1 MTEIPAGLRIFGFG
15 GHARSVADVAL
26 ASGIRQLCFAD
37 ANARDGE
44 SFQGFPIVRAFAGD
58 LPEGW
63 ACFPA
68 AGDNRQRQAQVEAIT
83 AQDWPIAT
91 VIAPSAT
98 VGVGTVIGAGTF
110 IGHHAHVGPM
120 AVVGKGC
127 ILNTGSIV
135 EHDCVVGKFTHV
147 SVNTVLAGASRLGD
161 FVFAGTGSTVIDKCS
176 VCDDVILGAG
186 TVVVKP
192 ITQSGT
198 YAGVPARQ
206 VR

>member
-1 MTEIPAGLRIFGFG
+1 MTALAAGLRIFGFG

-37 ANARDGE
+37 ANAREGE
-44 SFQGFPIVRAFAGD
+44 KFLGFPIVRTFDCG

-68 AGDNRQRQAQVEAIT
+68 AGDNRKRQIQVDAIR
-83 AQDWPIAT
+83 AAGWPIAT
-91 VIAPSAT
+91 VISPSAT
-98 VGVGTVIGAGTF
+98 IGVGSVIGAGTF

-120 AVVGKGC
+120 AEIGEGC
-127 ILNTGSIV
+127 ILNSGAIV

-161 FVFAGTGSTVIDKCS
+161 FVFAGTGSTIIDKCS
-176 VCDDVILGAG
+176 VCDDVTLGAG

-192 ITQSGT
+192 IMQSGV
-198 YAGVPARQ
+198 YVGAPARR